1 MSKQANHWYLAGS
14 TLETLR
20 KAFTR
25 RRLGWTIVVVWAVLI
40 AFFFALWELTPDK
53 EKLVRSTPGTSF
65 APTLIF
71 MAVAF
76 AGLGALVLWQWSR
89 FRRGYLAAL
98 ALPEPGFLVAH
109 VDRSLKAAQIM
120 PDWDAMAAQARALAF
135 SFYGRGDEATAAL
148 AAVEWQGRA
157 PMIQGIGLNGE
168 GVVELLCHRNAGRA
182 LELTR
187 RARDLSAVS
196 ARLPG
201 AAQSRRFHDTC
212 VAVAEVLTGVP
223 SPQIRPAL
231 EAGAASRS
239 MPQLQLLGSFG
250 LALLAEREGDR
261 ERAGVLRGFLRQVA
275 PHCRPLHL
283 PADAFTTGDAAAP
296 GPVSS
301 TVTGVVEPATVLTQA
316 TATKRRALRTVGLMV
331 GLWVLLMGAFAL
343 MWLLFRQP

>member
-14 TLETLR
+14 TLESIR
-20 KAFTR
+20 KALFR
-25 RRLGWTIVVVWAVLI
+25 RPRMIVVVWAVLV
-40 AFFFALWELTPDK
+40 AFFLVVWELIKD
-53 EKLVRSTPGTSF
+53 R
-65 APTLIF
+65 PTLGHAPPQPS
-71 MAVAF
+71 MLSTLVPMVVMLVGL
-76 AGLGALVLWQWSR
+76 AGFVFWQWSR

-98 ALPEPGFLVAH
+98 ALPDPGFLVAH

-135 SFYGRGDEATAAL
+135 SLYGRADEATAAL
-148 AAVEWQGRA
+148 AAVEWRGRA

-187 RARDLSAVS
+187 RARELSAVS

-212 VAVAEVLTGVP
+212 VAVAEVLAGVR
-223 SPQIRPAL
+223 SPQVRPAL
-231 EAGAASRS
+231 DAGAAARS
-239 MPQLQLLGSFG
+239 MPQLQILASFG
-250 LALLAEREGDR
+250 LALLAEREGDG
-261 ERAGVLRGFLRQVA
+261 ERAGVLRAFLRQVA

-283 PADAFTTGDAAAP
+283 GADAFTTGDAAAP

-301 TVTGVVEPATVLTQA
+301 TVTGVAEPAAVLTQA
-316 TATKRRALRTVGLMV
+316 TATKRRALRAVGVMV
-331 GLWVLLMGAFAL
+331 GLWVLLIGAFAAVY
-343 MWLLFRQP
+343 LLFNQHR